1 MSLLLDAFWRAVA
14 YCLHPRVMIL
24 SLLPLVGIAAL
35 AFVLG
40 WFFWEPAVD
49 AVRLQLEQWALVE
62 AALGW
67 LESIGAQ
74 GLRGVLAPL
83 IVVVLAVPLI
93 VIASLLAVGLFM
105 TPWLVRLVAARRFPA
120 LERRQGEAWWRSVA
134 WALAS
139 TVVALLALVVS
150 VPLWLIPPLVFVL
163 PPLIWG
169 WLTYRVM
176 SFDALAEHATREE
189 RLRLTREH
197 RWQLWAMG
205 VLSGYAGAAPSLV
218 WAFGAVS
225 FIFAPLLIVA
235 SVWIYT
241 VVFAFSSLWFVHYC
255 LAALQLQRA
264 REAVPVAQGPDDE
277 AGGGAG
283 GTTVRGI
290 EHTGAAPALPPA
302 ASNP

>member
-105 TPWLVRLVAARRFPA
+105 TPWL
-120 LERRQGEAWWRSVA
+120 S
-134 WALAS
+134 
-139 TVVALLALVVS
+139 
-150 VPLWLIPPLVFVL
+150 LIH
-163 PPLIWG
+163 I
-169 WLTYRVM
+169 
-176 SFDALAEHATREE
+176 
-189 RLRLTREH
+189 
-197 RWQLWAMG
+197 
-205 VLSGYAGAAPSLV
+205 
-218 WAFGAVS
+218 
-225 FIFAPLLIVA
+225 
-235 SVWIYT
+235 
-241 VVFAFSSLWFVHYC
+241 
-255 LAALQLQRA
+255 
-264 REAVPVAQGPDDE
+264 
-277 AGGGAG
+277 
-283 GTTVRGI
+283 
-290 EHTGAAPALPPA
+290 
-302 ASNP
+302 

>member
-1 MSLLLDAFWRAVA
+1 MSFLLDAFWRAVA
-14 YCLHPRVMIL
+14 YCLLPRVML
-24 SLLPLVGIAAL
+24 WSLVPLVTIAVL
-35 AFVLG
+35 TFVLG

-49 AVRLQLEQWALVE
+49 AVRLWLEQRALVE

-67 LESIGAQ
+67 LESVGAA

-83 IVVVLAVPLI
+83 VVVALAVPLI
-93 VIASLLAVGLFM
+93 VIASLLAVGLSM
-105 TPWLVRLVAARRFPA
+105 TPWLVRLVALRRFPD
-120 LERRQGEAWWRSVA
+120 LERRQGEAWWRSLA

-139 TVVALLALVVS
+139 TLVALLALVVS

-176 SFDALAEHATREE
+176 TFDALAEHATRAE
-189 RLRLTREH
+189 RRQLMHEH
-197 RWQLWAMG
+197 RWQLWTMG

-225 FIFAPLLIVA
+225 FIFAPLLVVA

-255 LAALQLQRA
+255 LAALQRQRGRA
-264 REAVPVAQGPDDE
+264 PASAPDGAPGLPAVASADPPMPL
-277 AGGGAG
+277 
-283 GTTVRGI
+283 
-290 EHTGAAPALPPA
+290 AAPVEDRKDPGHA
-302 ASNP
+302 

>member
-35 AFVLG
+35 TFVLG

-67 LESIGAQ
+67 LESIGAH

-120 LERRQGEAWWRSVA
+120 LERRQGESWWRSVA

-189 RLRLTREH
+189 RLRLTHEH

-264 REAVPVAQGPDDE
+264 REAVPVAQGPDDD
-277 AGGGAG
+277 AGGGAS
-283 GTTVRGI
+283 GTAVGGI
-290 EHTGAAPALPPA
+290 EHRGAAPALPPS